1 MSGSVQQDRVAL
13 VSVDDESIMQAIIN
27 RNVLQVDFVVRQRML
42 KDVQKVQRRVAQYTE
57 LASTV

>member
-1 MSGSVQQDRVAL
+1 